1 MACWPDMTYISKVTL
16 VQFMTRHNET
26 SQALTQPEASE
37 PNLSKAI
44 SQNEYEIGPLL
55 PNLSIV
61 RKRKEN
67 DEINEKKEEKNCFL
81 SKKAYVK
88 YTP

>member
-1 MACWPDMTYISKVTL
+1 MAYWPDMTYISKVTL

-26 SQALTQPEASE
+26 SQALTQSEASE

-67 DEINEKKEEKNCFL
+67 DKNNEKK
-81 SKKAYVK
+81 KKKKIVFCQK
-88 YTP
+88 KVM